1 LIDATIKRIARKA
14 MAREIEAG
22 MANHLSCV
30 CPGVQIVGMSIW
42 MRPIS
47 ATLVAASVLLTL
59 GACGNSGA
67 GATNGAADVNV
78 YNWADYIAPDTIERF
93 EAEFG
98 FGNSDSCPAR
108 IQFRQ
113 TIFSISSS
121 YISGSV

>member
-1 LIDATIKRIARKA
+1 
-14 MAREIEAG
+14 MSREIEAG

-59 GACGNSGA
+59 GACANDRA
-67 GATNGAADVNV
+67 DNTNGDAVVNV
-78 YNWADYIAPDTIERF
+78 YNWAEYIAPDTIERF
-93 EAEFG
+93 EAQFG

-121 YISGSV
+121 YISGSI